1 MQTHLHMQ
9 PQSAVPAGLLSAG
22 SEDPLITL
30 AAPAMD
36 SRIALISPGA
46 LDLACSMLR
55 RGYQTVSVVWLDDRM
70 PAHQFDIVII
80 PRPATAEFIARAVP
94 LARRLLAPMGA
105 IALRLAPDGPEALRA
120 WARQQLALNG
130 FTAVRVATAAGETLI
145 GAELPMHGQLRV
157 TARPMQGVA
166 Q

>member
-1 MQTHLHMQ
+1 MQTHLQTLPQ
-9 PQSAVPAGLLSAG
+9 PAVPAGLLTAG
-22 SEDPLITL
+22 AEDPLITL
-30 AAPAMD
+30 AAPATD

-46 LDLACSMLR
+46 LDLACSLLR
-55 RGYQTVSVVWLDDRM
+55 QGYQTVSVVWLDDRM

-80 PRPATAEFIARAVP
+80 PRHATAEFIERAVP

-105 IALRLAPDGPEALRA
+105 VALRLAPDRPEFLRA

-130 FTAVRVATAAGETLI
+130 FTAVRVATAGGETLI
-145 GAELPMHGQLRV
+145 GAELPMHGQLRM
-157 TARPMQGVA
+157 AGRPMPQVA